1 MKIGSRIHP
10 RERDYRRV
18 TIHGREYIFAKTEDK
33 FGDAHFVADVKNEDH
48 AAVLM
53 GSGDFYPYNA
63 DMAPTPALQPPKPA
77 EDTTTVE
84 PPDAAAIAIQAEAE
98 ALLAGSAS
106 AISSAVGAVSSL
118 AVVTTALAIEQA
130 KKAPRTTIVKLL
142 EATLEGAK
150 AAGVTA

>member
-10 RERDYRRV
+10 RERDQRRV

-33 FGDAHFVADVKNEDH
+33 FGDTHFVADVKNEEH
-48 AAVLM
+48 AAVLV
-53 GSGDFYPYNA
+53 GSDDFYPYNA
-63 DMAPTPALQPPKPA
+63 DMAPAPALQPPKPA
-77 EDTTTVE
+77 VDPTEVV
-84 PPDAAAIAIQAEAE
+84 PPPAVDAAIQAEAE

-106 AISSAVGAVSSL
+106 TISSAVGAVSSL
-118 AVVTTALAIEQA
+118 AVVETALANEQA
-130 KKAPRTTIVKLL
+130 KKQPRTTVVKLL